1 MNDYRNHP
9 NERIR
14 AQVLA
19 QLGETSTPA
28 TPKRGRRVRTWD
40 PELSAAI
47 MARCGLPAPE
57 TEYLFHPVRRWRFDF
72 AWPDALVYLEVEGG
86 IYTEG
91 AHGSISGALRDIEKY
106 NAAAALGWTGIR
118 ALPEWLPGDRGLS
131 IDGELVANLTTLIN
145 LKTPNRENNAR

>member
-1 MNDYRNHP
+1 MTDYRQHTNP
-9 NERIR
+9 RIR

-19 QLGETSTPA
+19 QLGETSRPD

-40 PELSAAI
+40 PALTLEC
-47 MARCGLPAPE
+47 MVRCGLEAPVLE
-57 TEYLFHPVRRWRFDF
+57 HRFHAVRRWRFDF
-72 AWPDALVYLEVEGG
+72 AWPYAMVYLEVEGG

-131 IDGELVANLTTLIN
+131 IDGELVASLTTLIN
-145 LKTPNRENNAR
+145 LKTPTP